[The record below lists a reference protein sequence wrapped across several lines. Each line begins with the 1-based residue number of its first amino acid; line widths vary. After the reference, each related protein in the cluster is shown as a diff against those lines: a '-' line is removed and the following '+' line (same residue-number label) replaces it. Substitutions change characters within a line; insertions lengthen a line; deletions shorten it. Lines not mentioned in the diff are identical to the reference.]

1 MPEFEPQTDSNNPEA
16 QELPLSTDFFHGG
29 IKAGLERIRLRLLD
43 LTNRN
48 RLLNF
53 RHAEKSSLRVVN
65 ELPDELF
72 YKLTNYAEM
81 LFTPV
86 PKPARQSVP
95 PISVRDHAG
104 TLGIPTDFELPFVE
118 QDYTEELPENWVDRE
133 IQTLQ
138 YPEQLES
145 TDLAYKARAVRI
157 RHLGGRPRVLWDR

>member
-1 MPEFEPQTDSNNPEA
+1 MPDFEPQIESNSPEA
-16 QELPLSTDFFHGG
+16 QTPSFSADFFQGG

-53 RHAEKSSLRVVN
+53 RHTEKSSLRVVN

-72 YKLTNYAEM
+72 YKLTNNAEM
-81 LFTPV
+81 LFAPV

-118 QDYTEELPENWVDRE
+118 Q
-133 IQTLQ
+133 
-138 YPEQLES
+138 
-145 TDLAYKARAVRI
+145 
-157 RHLGGRPRVLWDR
+157 